1 MGDKWE
7 GGLKNLK
14 KWMMSYMDGPFPF
27 FKNKWSLL
35 DLHDDKPQNV
45 SEFLFLLLVFY
56 F

>member
-1 MGDKWE
+1 
-7 GGLKNLK
+7 
-14 KWMMSYMDGPFPF
+14 MSYMDGPFPF
-27 FKNKWSLL
+27 FKNKWSLF